1 MKKNCFNVRIIG
13 ALGIIISSLFGC
25 VESLTENQQ
34 AANPTIEITKPVTGD
49 TVEVGSNPVT
59 YDAADGTGGAGL
71 SFYEVY
77 INNKFVQRYEQ
88 NSDGT
93 NPTINLEI
101 DSTLLGAKISYFIK
115 VYNASS
121 KSKESDVQKNIYVR
135 DRVPNKPE
143 NLILTKLNDFSVN
156 LLWDDYSKNEKGFE
170 LWRKDGGGGVY
181 RKLKTLPPNTISTDD
196 TGLSA
201 FTDYFYM
208 VRSYNDSGP
217 SDFSNEVS
225 TSNVSGG
232 PWNLQAEAIGSSI
245 IHLTWTDFAVNEL
258 GFIIERTDPFTTEFS
273 RIAIV
278 PRGSTEYDDNTV
290 SPSTGYRYRVAYYT
304 SSSVSGY
311 SNEVSIS
318 TYYTDVQAPS
328 NLTAAYDQFGNVVIL
343 NWTDNSVVEK
353 ETIIER
359 KTGSSGSYSEYARVA
374 QDEVEI
380 VDSGVQRGQTYHY
393 RVRQSLGSKAYTPY
407 SNEVKIIIPN

>member
-1 MKKNCFNVRIIG
+1 MKKIFFNGRLIG
-13 ALGIIISSLFGC
+13 VLGIVISSLFGC

-34 AANPTIEITKPVTGD
+34 AANPTIVITEPVTGD
-49 TVEVGSNPVT
+49 TVVIGSNLVT
-59 YDAADGTGGAGL
+59 YNAANGTGGSGL

-93 NPTINLEI
+93 NPTIYLKI
-101 DSTLLGAKISYFIK
+101 DSTLLGSKISYFIK
-115 VYNASS
+115 VYSASS
-121 KSKESDVQKNIYVR
+121 KSKQSDIQENIFVR
-135 DRVPNKPE
+135 DRVPNKPG

-156 LLWDDYSKNEKGFE
+156 LLWDDNSNNENGFE
-170 LWRKDGGGGVY
+170 LWRKDGSGIY
-181 RKLKTLPPNTISTDD
+181 RKIKTLSPNTISTDD

-208 VRSYNDSGP
+208 VRAYNDSGP

-232 PWNLQAEAIGSSI
+232 PWNLQAEAIGSSV
-245 IHLTWTDFAVNEL
+245 IHLAWTDFAVNEL
-258 GFIIERTDPFTTEFS
+258 GFIIERTDPFTTNFS

-278 PRGSTEYDDNTV
+278 PRGSTEYYDNTV

-318 TYYTDVQAPS
+318 TYYTDIQPPS
-328 NLTAAYDQFGNVVIL
+328 NLTAVYDQFYNVVNL
-343 NWTDNSVVEK
+343 SWTDNSVVEK
-353 ETIIER
+353 ETIVER
-359 KTGSSGSYSEYARVA
+359 KTGTGGSYSEYARVA
-374 QDEVEI
+374 QDEVI
-380 VDSGVQRGQTYHY
+380 LVDSLVQKGQTYHY